1 MCDIEQP
8 VQQLALLLTLFMV
21 CEVACADFRHLYN
34 NSNVRGPG
42 GGIPRVRRALR
53 TRPVG
58 NVPSIFDDSVDWAAQ
73 WPQAG
78 GLAGDYRHAALQSV
92 RASLDALRRAGVQA

>member
-8 VQQLALLLTLFMV
+8 VHQLALLLTLFMV

-58 NVPSIFDDSVDWAAQ
+58 NVPSIFDDDSV
-73 WPQAG
+73 PP
-78 GLAGDYRHAALQSV
+78 R
-92 RASLDALRRAGVQA
+92 LRRRNRGRGATCRKCTRGGRIGTPDSSPRS

>member
-8 VQQLALLLTLFMV
+8 VHQLALLLTLFMV